1 VRALLQINSPVGAQ
15 SQLEDERGIQP
26 RSDCDPMKNITA
38 SISGGVDRYARICAA
53 QRSE

>member
-1 VRALLQINSPVGAQ
+1 
-15 SQLEDERGIQP
+15 
-26 RSDCDPMKNITA
+26 MKNITA